1 MIKKMSSTS
10 IEFAVQMTCDSCVN
24 SVKQTLQNVK
34 GIKNFDINLEKQSVV
49 INSNVPTLELQ
60 KLLES
65 SGKKVA
71 VKGFAGSTAAVSIL
85 EAGDKSIQ
93 GVVRF
98 VQISPKSCLIDGTV
112 DGLKPGNHGIY
123 VHECGDLSQGCNSVG
138 DIFNPSHNEKQRL
151 YGAIGQVSASEDGRA
166 AFRFEDNIISV
177 PDLIGRSLVVTDR
190 EGKNRLACGI
200 IARSA
205 GLFQNPKTI
214 CACDG
219 VTIWDEV
226 SKPKKSVL

>member
-1 MIKKMSSTS
+1 MSSTS

-24 SVKQTLQNVK
+24 SVKKALQNVE
-34 GIKNFDINLEKQSVV
+34 GIKNVDINLEKQSVV
-49 INSNVPTLELQ
+49 IDSNLPTLELQ

-98 VQISPKSCLIDGTV
+98 VQITPKSCLIDGTV

-123 VHECGDLSQGCNSVG
+123 VHECGDISQ
-138 DIFNPSHNEKQRL
+138 
-151 YGAIGQVSASEDGRA
+151 GQVSAAEDGRA
-166 AFRFEDNIISV
+166 AFRLEDNIISV
-177 PDLIGRSLVVTDR
+177 PDIIGRSLVVTD
-190 EGKNRLACGI
+190 E
-200 IARSA
+200 
-205 GLFQNPKTI
+205 
-214 CACDG
+214 
-219 VTIWDEV
+219 E
-226 SKPKKSVL
+226 